1 MAYAE
6 AKHIDK
12 NTIPVI
18 DLSPLSKGEDGE
30 RFVGRQ
36 LLDIVQRL
44 GFFYVENHG
53 VPQAKI
59 DLALE
64 TGAQFFRL
72 DRAKKETV
80 RVADYHRGFLPIGEA
95 TMSGAS
101 KPDNKESFI
110 WGWDVD
116 PADPDIEASNRIL
129 APNRWPDVLPEL
141 VMPSTIISKR
151 LMAWAYPYCAL
162 SLPGWIC
169 PTIISSSISTNP

>member
-64 TGAQFFRL
+64 TGAQVFRL
-72 DRAKKETV
+72 DRAKKETG

-110 WGWDVD
+110 WSSWKCHERGSTFLQRTCWLVGARS
-116 PADPDIEASNRIL
+116 ADGQEWQRT
-129 APNRWPDVLPEL
+129 VEL
-141 VMPSTIISKR
+141 N
-151 LMAWAYPYCAL
+151 L
-162 SLPGWIC
+162 
-169 PTIISSSISTNP
+169 